1 MYYFLSNNLPANL
14 SGIEHAQIKRLR
26 LFKNHQTGA
35 RIFTK
40 RYNRIL
46 HEDIKN
52 HGLQDSDIVGMY
64 DWLQNAVQ
72 YENTNTGKMVD
83 FVAPENAEIETLDNG
98 QKNYLIDGNCLI
110 QVLPFNFDN
119 SKINEVH
126 YLDNYGNVIQQDCYD
141 SRGFISLRQFFDQN
155 GGGVVTEQMLKPN
168 GEIGLEMIYRKF
180 DDGFHITS
188 YMIPDYFN
196 NTWFFDNE
204 DQLTRFVLDEI
215 SLENERA
222 GQEATYILDRAANFD
237 HPVSWLGVKSRKFV
251 FWHNV
256 HTVDPTNISGQL
268 YNSYQFELDNS
279 DKFDGILVPTKRQAD
294 DIRKYYQPKLKVYNL
309 PVGYNDEELLN
320 QVKVPIANRSAHKI
334 INIARIDEQKR
345 LEDSINVIAAVKKD
359 VPDVTLDIWGYV
371 YQEDLKQKLDTQIK
385 TLGLEDTVKFR
396 GYASDMNKIYN
407 GAQLEILTS
416 RYEGNPLSII
426 EALGHGVPVI
436 AYDIFYGP
444 SDTINS
450 GVTGYLIQEHD
461 ITGMANQIVKLFKND
476 AELQELSDHAYE
488 ESKTKFSAENAW
500 EAWKRTIVR

>member
-1 MYYFLSNNLPANL
+1 M
-14 SGIEHAQIKRLR
+14 
-26 LFKNHQTGA
+26 
-35 RIFTK
+35 
-40 RYNRIL
+40 
-46 HEDIKN
+46 
-52 HGLQDSDIVGMY
+52 
-64 DWLQNAVQ
+64 
-72 YENTNTGKMVD
+72 
-83 FVAPENAEIETLDNG
+83 
-98 QKNYLIDGNCLI
+98 
-110 QVLPFNFDN
+110 
-119 SKINEVH
+119 
-126 YLDNYGNVIQQDCYD
+126 
-141 SRGFISLRQFFDQN
+141 
-155 GGGVVTEQMLKPN
+155 
-168 GEIGLEMIYRKF
+168 
-180 DDGFHITS
+180 
-188 YMIPDYFN
+188 
-196 NTWFFDNE
+196 
-204 DQLTRFVLDEI
+204 
-215 SLENERA
+215 
-222 GQEATYILDRAANFD
+222 
-237 HPVSWLGVKSRKFV
+237 
-251 FWHNV
+251 
-256 HTVDPTNISGQL
+256 
-268 YNSYQFELDNS
+268 
-279 DKFDGILVPTKRQAD
+279 
-294 DIRKYYQPKLKVYNL
+294 YNL